1 MIQGVVEQSALA
13 EAGVHNGATL
23 GISSRGGGKLA
34 GDDDVAHKFWYPQ
47 PRAAAPAQRQAS
59 SAASSSQQEAQL

>member
-34 GDDDVAHKFWYPQ
+34 GDDDDGA
-47 PRAAAPAQRQAS
+47 
-59 SAASSSQQEAQL
+59 